1 MLSNYKP
8 FSSDPGCSSDTGE
21 AFARGCHENGAGDA
35 DRGKGHTEG
44 CFSLCHPPVLIASSL
59 DRIFNGQMEQHK
71 DVRCQHLLVG
81 VHALQ

>member
-8 FSSDPGCSSDTGE
+8 FSSDPGGSSDAGE

-44 CFSLCHPPVLIASSL
+44 CFSLCHSLVLVASSL
-59 DRIFNGQMEQHK
+59 DCIFNGQMEQLK
-71 DVRCQHLLVG
+71 DIQCQYLLVG